1 MATTARKRRNGEG
14 SISQYKESRYR
25 AALPMHDGTNRTKV
39 CSTYAAAE
47 DWLVAERSKR
57 DQGVMEW
64 STSQMPT
71 LYEWFDI
78 WIDLGRERLK
88 AKKIKSYLSV
98 RKIYIPP
105 AIGNLPL
112 NRVRAIAIEQ
122 HFAAL
127 AKSRPKGLNA
137 PDRYSDATIHI
148 AYRVLRAAI
157 NAAHRKGVISHNPM
171 TQVTA
176 PRAPKGRQNAFSVD
190 EVRSVLNAV
199 KGDPLEPL
207 WWISLVHG
215 LRQGETLALQWKD
228 IDFAAG
234 TLLVQPQVQR
244 VSGGW
249 VFDETKNKEHRT
261 LPLEDRLIASLRC
274 HRVRQAEQRLAAGDR
289 WEDFALVFTSSKGT
303 PIDSRND
310 RRNWNALLDRAG
322 VRRVRRH
329 DARHTAASI
338 IYQITKDPV
347 QVQKT
352 LGHSQV
358 ALTMAT
364 YVHHSPEELRHG
376 NDAVAAV
383 LFA

>member
-1 MATTARKRRNGEG
+1 
-14 SISQYKESRYR
+14 
-25 AALPMHDGTNRTKV
+25 
-39 CSTYAAAE
+39 
-47 DWLVAERSKR
+47 
-57 DQGVMEW
+57 
-64 STSQMPT
+64 MPT

-88 AKKIKSYLSV
+88 AKTIKSYLSV

-127 AKSRPKGLNA
+127 AKSRPKGLHA

-176 PRAPKGRQNAFSVD
+176 PKAPKGRQNAFSVD
-190 EVRSVLNAV
+190 EVRSVLNAS

-215 LRQGETLALQWKD
+215 LRQGETLALQWND

-234 TLLVQPQVQR
+234 TMLVQRQVQR

-249 VFDETKNKEHRT
+249 VFDETKNKEQRT
-261 LPLEDRLIASLRC
+261 LPLEDRLIASLRR

-289 WEDFALVFTSSKGT
+289 WEDFDLVFTSSKGT

-329 DARHTAASI
+329 DARHTAASM

-358 ALTMAT
+358 AFTMAT

>member
-1 MATTARKRRNGEG
+1 MATTARKRMNGEG

-88 AKKIKSYLSV
+88 AKTIKSYLSV

-105 AIGNLPL
+105 TIGNLPL

-127 AKSRPKGLNA
+127 AKSHPKGLNA

-176 PRAPKGRQNAFSVD
+176 PKAPKGRQNAFSVD
-190 EVRSVLNAV
+190 EVRSVLNAA

-234 TLLVQPQVQR
+234 TMLVQRQVQR

-249 VFDETKNKEHRT
+249 VFDETKNKEQRI
-261 LPLEDRLIASLRC
+261 LPLEDRLIASLRR
-274 HRVRQAEQRLAAGDR
+274 HRARQAEQRLAAGDR
-289 WEDFALVFTSSKGT
+289 WEDFDLVFTSSKGT

-329 DARHTAASI
+329 DARHTAASM

-358 ALTMAT
+358 AFTMAT
-364 YVHHSPEELRHG
+364 YVHHSPEELRQG
-376 NDAVAAV
+376 NAAVAAV

>member
-1 MATTARKRRNGEG
+1 MATTARKRMNGEG
-14 SISQYKESRYR
+14 SISQYKGSRYR

-47 DWLVAERSKR
+47 DWLVPERSKR
-57 DQGVMEW
+57 DQVVMEW
-64 STSQMPT
+64 SAAQMPT

-88 AKKIKSYLSV
+88 AKTIKSYLSV

-127 AKSRPKGLNA
+127 AKSHPKGLNA

-176 PRAPKGRQNAFSVD
+176 PKAPKGRQNAFSVD

-289 WEDFALVFTSSKGT
+289 WEDFDLVFTSSKGT

-358 ALTMAT
+358 AFTMAT